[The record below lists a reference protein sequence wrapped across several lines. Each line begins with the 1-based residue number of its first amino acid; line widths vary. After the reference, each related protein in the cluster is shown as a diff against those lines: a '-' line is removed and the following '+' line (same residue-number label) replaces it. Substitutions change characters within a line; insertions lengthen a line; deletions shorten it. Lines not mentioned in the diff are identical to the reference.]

1 MRKQVREGVLRMT
14 KNGENL
20 KRAAEL
26 EAMAEVAASQAEKDA
41 LLKVAQDLL
50 DRSDNTPDPSQANT
64 PEASR

>member
-1 MRKQVREGVLRMT
+1 MTRKS
-14 KNGENL
+14 ENL
-20 KRAAEL
+20 KRATEL

-41 LLKVAQDLL
+41 LLKVAQELL